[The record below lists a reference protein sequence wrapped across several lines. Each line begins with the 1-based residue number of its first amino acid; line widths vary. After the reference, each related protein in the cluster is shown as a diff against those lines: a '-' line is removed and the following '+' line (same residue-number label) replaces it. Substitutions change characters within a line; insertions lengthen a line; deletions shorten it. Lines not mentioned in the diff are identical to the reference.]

1 MREYG
6 RWIKNIAAFFLLMAL
21 LSLLLPFCR
30 FQAAGEK
37 VELSGMEVLA
47 TAGRA
52 GITYARHN
60 EIPDSFV
67 VKEPFTWGEVK
78 TGFSYAQ
85 DTVGNKALL
94 GGAAAIALPVI
105 LCVLSM
111 ILLAVAEGKKTM
123 VAPTLLVTL
132 TMAEILLALLVAGK
146 FRSYLLTGAV
156 MFALFLG
163 IAFILVWFGWF
174 TGGYRRR
181 RRRPGS
187 REREEEDDKDSS
199 DRKHHRFRRK
209 HSRKKKKKR
218 SKTKGKTTNTKN
230 KNTEGQSENKAEPE
244 SLPAL
249 TGKVAEGH
257 PGDRSFLEK
266 EGCRILYEPD
276 KAQYKISNHSEKE
289 VHVQPVTGEIQ
300 WILKPGQK
308 ARVADPVTVGMEET
322 ECFLEL
328 K

>member
-67 VKEPFTWGEVK
+67 VKEPFTWGEMK
-78 TGFSYAQ
+78 NGFSYAQ
-85 DTVGNKALL
+85 DAVGNKTLL

-123 VAPTLLVTL
+123 VAPTLFVTL

-230 KNTEGQSENKAEPE
+230 KNTEG
-244 SLPAL
+244 
-249 TGKVAEGH
+249 H

-266 EGCRILYEPD
+266 EGCEIFYESD
-276 KAQYKISNHSEKE
+276 KGQYKICNHSKREI
-289 VHVQPVTGEIQ
+289 HVQPVTGEIQ

-308 ARVADPVTVGMEET
+308 ARVEDPVSVGIEGT
-322 ECFLEL
+322 EYVLNL
-328 K
+328 R

>member
-85 DTVGNKALL
+85 DAVGNKALL

-105 LCVLSM
+105 LCVLAM

-123 VAPTLLVTL
+123 AAPTLLVTL
-132 TMAEILLALLVAGK
+132 TMAEILLALFVAGK
-146 FRSYLLTGAV
+146 FRSYLLTGAG

-163 IAFILVWFGWF
+163 IAFILVWLGWF

-187 REREEEDDKDSS
+187 REKEEEDDKDSS
-199 DRKHHRFRRK
+199 GRKRRHSGRK

-218 SKTKGKTTNTKN
+218 SKTKEKTTNTKD
-230 KNTEGQSENKAEPE
+230 KNTEGQSENNTASEN
-244 SLPAL
+244 SAVL
-249 TGKVAEGH
+249 TGEVTEGH
-257 PGDRSFLEK
+257 PGDRSLLEK
-266 EGCRILYEPD
+266 EGCQIFYEPD
-276 KAQYKISNHSEKE
+276 KGQYKICNHSKKE
-289 VHVQPVTGEIQ
+289 MHVQPVTGGIQ

-308 ARVADPVTVGMEET
+308 ARVADPVSVGIEGT
-322 ECFLEL
+322 EYVLNL
-328 K
+328 R